1 MTNRQRVPEMTEKTE
16 VADKQ
21 PFNTLTNIFK
31 DFTENINMM
40 RKMENT
46 KQKPIRLL
54 KQKNTICEMK
64 N

>member
-1 MTNRQRVPEMTEKTE
+1 MTEKTE

-21 PFNTLTNIFK
+21 PFNAITNIFK

-46 KQKPIRLL
+46 KQKPIWLL